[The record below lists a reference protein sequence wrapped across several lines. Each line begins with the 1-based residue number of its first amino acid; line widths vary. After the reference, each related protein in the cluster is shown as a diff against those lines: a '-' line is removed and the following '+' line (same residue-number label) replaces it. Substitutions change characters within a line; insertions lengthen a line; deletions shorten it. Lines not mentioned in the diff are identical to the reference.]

1 MTRPE
6 RPEVWLRGPVEGVPP
21 GLQPVAHALLQARE
35 ELHELIPGLTAEE
48 LWASPPGGGA
58 PIGFHLRHLA
68 GALDRL
74 FTYARGDALSPR
86 QREALAEESTR
97 PSPEEVAGVEAG
109 AEGGGDG
116 GAGDRWAG
124 EALLARADRIL
135 DAALAQLRGTDEAAL
150 GDPREVG
157 RARLPS
163 SVRGLLFH
171 GAEHT
176 ARHAGQIATTRKLL
190 SGGGG
195 G

>member
-1 MTRPE
+1 MT
-6 RPEVWLRGPVEGVPP
+6 RPEVWLRGPVEGVTP
-21 GLQPVAHALLQARE
+21 GLQPVAHALIQARE
-35 ELHELIPGLTAEE
+35 ELHELIPDLTVEE
-48 LWASPPGGGA
+48 LWASPPGGAA

-74 FTYARGDALSPR
+74 FTYARGDALSPK
-86 QREALAEESTR
+86 QREALVEESAR
-97 PSPEEVAGVEAG
+97 PSPEEVEGVGTG
-109 AEGGGDG
+109 APGAKAG
-116 GAGDRWAG
+116 GAADAWSG

-135 DAALAQLRGTDEAAL
+135 EEALTQLRGTDEGVL

-176 ARHAGQIATTRKLL
+176 ARHAGQIATTRKVLRGR
-190 SGGGG
+190 GGGG
-195 G
+195 

>member
-1 MTRPE
+1 MTK
-6 RPEVWLRGPVEGVPP
+6 PEVWLRGPVAGVGP
-21 GLQPVAHALLQARE
+21 GLQPVAHALLQAQE
-35 ELHELIPGLTAEE
+35 ELHELIPGLTAAE

-74 FTYARGDALSPR
+74 FTYARGEALSPG
-86 QREALAEESTR
+86 QRETLVEESSR
-97 PSPEEVAGVEAG
+97 PSPEEMEGVELEA
-109 AEGGGDG
+109 G
-116 GAGDRWAG
+116 GAGDRWSD

-135 DAALAQLRGTDEAAL
+135 DQALAQLRRTEAEALDE
-150 GDPREVG
+150 PREVG

-176 ARHAGQIATTRKLL
+176 ARHVGQIATTRKVLR
-190 SGGGG
+190 GGGG
-195 G
+195 GR

>member
-1 MTRPE
+1 MTK
-6 RPEVWLRGPVEGVPP
+6 PEVWLRGPVEGVTP

-74 FTYARGDALSPR
+74 FTYARGETLSLG
-86 QREALAEESTR
+86 QREALAEESSR
-97 PSPEEVAGVEAG
+97 PSPEEVGGVALG
-109 AEGGGDG
+109 VG
-116 GAGDRWAG
+116 GAGDRWSG
-124 EALLARADRIL
+124 EALLAQTDRIL
-135 DAALAQLRGTDEAAL
+135 DQALAQLRGTDEAAL
-150 GDPREVG
+150 ADPRAVG

-176 ARHAGQIATTRKLL
+176 ARHVGQIATTRKVLR
-190 SGGGG
+190 GGGG
-195 G
+195 EG